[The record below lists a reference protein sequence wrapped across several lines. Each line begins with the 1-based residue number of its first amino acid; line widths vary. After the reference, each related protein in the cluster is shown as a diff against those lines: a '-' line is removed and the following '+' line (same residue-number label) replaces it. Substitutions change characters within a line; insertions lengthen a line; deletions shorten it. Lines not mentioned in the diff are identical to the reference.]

1 MVNTQY
7 KIMILIIVGTVFMS
21 YKIIHLMQL
30 KKKVELL
37 AQHDY
42 AQCQVV
48 QLNTKRSLIN
58 INYIEE
64 IIANKK
70 CLSQLIALTM
80 FFGSEDVIIHTR
92 QQTQL

>member
-1 MVNTQY
+1 
-7 KIMILIIVGTVFMS
+7 
-21 YKIIHLMQL
+21 MQL
-30 KKKVELL
+30 KKKGELL

-48 QLNTKRSLIN
+48 QLNANRSLIN

-70 CLSQLIALTM
+70 CLSQLIALTI
-80 FFGSEDVIIHTR
+80 FFGSEDVIVHTR
-92 QQTQL
+92 QQPQL